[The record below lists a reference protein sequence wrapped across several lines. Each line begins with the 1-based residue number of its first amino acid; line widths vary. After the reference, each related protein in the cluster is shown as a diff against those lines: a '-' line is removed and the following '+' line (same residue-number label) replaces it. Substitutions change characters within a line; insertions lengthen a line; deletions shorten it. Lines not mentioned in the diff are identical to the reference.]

1 MNKKIL
7 PVLFCGI
14 LCALGILLLLFG
26 LSEAARVE
34 GDDVVPTTHMLLTI
48 PGILGILSGF
58 LCFTRKA
65 HRTGTRFVLLS
76 LLYTALGGFLI
87 ECIYFQFIYF
97 GVHRPCSTVVESP
110 YNCSCLSAVCSPL
123 LAFSESDAGGLSF
136 DRTGTDFD
144 STG

>member
-48 PGILGILSGF
+48 PGILGILSGV

-76 LLYTALGGFLI
+76 LLYTVLSGFLI

-97 GVHRPCSTVVESP
+97 GIHRPQPKLAIVALAASLVSSLFYMIFHIVF
-110 YNCSCLSAVCSPL
+110 SCLYSRKA
-123 LAFSESDAGGLSF
+123 
-136 DRTGTDFD
+136 
-144 STG
+144 